1 MMENL
6 RERGELLANQQA
18 AKVQAKVKA
27 VLTDELPDHV
37 VISENRDG
45 IVVEAPNLEDQLIGD
60 SSLRDVAFLMRG
72 VR

>member
-6 RERGELLANQQA
+6 RKRGELLANQQA

-27 VLTDELPDHV
+27 VLTDELPYHV